1 MSLAGGLFLGLRD
14 GKRANR
20 TGRREKAHQN
30 RGLFTFFALGLF
42 VMSMPR
48 RYDLRVTADSVLSA
62 ATRTCSG
69 WDASVKPSSSV
80 IA

>member
-1 MSLAGGLFLGLRD
+1 MSNA
-14 GKRANR
+14 
-20 TGRREKAHQN
+20 
-30 RGLFTFFALGLF
+30 
-42 VMSMPR
+42 PR
-48 RYDLRVTADSVLSA
+48 RYDLRVAADSVLLA

>member
-1 MSLAGGLFLGLRD
+1 MSLAGGLFLRLRD
-14 GKRANR
+14 GSGNR
-20 TGRREKAHQN
+20 TGRREKAHQQ
-30 RGLFTFFALGLF
+30 RGHFAILALGLF
-42 VMSMPR
+42 AMSMPR
-48 RYDLRVTADSVLSA
+48 RYDLRVTADSVLLA

>member
-1 MSLAGGLFLGLRD
+1 MSLACGLFLRPRGGMRD
-14 GKRANR
+14 
-20 TGRREKAHQN
+20 QN
-30 RGLFTFFALGLF
+30 RQQGKANQQRGHFPILGPGLFA
-42 VMSMPR
+42 MSMPR
-48 RYDLRVTADSVLSA
+48 RYDLRVTADSVLLA